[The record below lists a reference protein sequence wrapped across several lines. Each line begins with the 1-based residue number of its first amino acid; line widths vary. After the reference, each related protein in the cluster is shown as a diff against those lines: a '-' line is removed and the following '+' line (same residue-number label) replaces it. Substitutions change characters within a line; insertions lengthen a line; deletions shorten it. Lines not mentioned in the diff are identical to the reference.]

1 MFNALLPRPPART
14 ERRAAGGAGV
24 LRAGVREQERSESTR
39 QGLRAVSVAADEGGG
54 AEGAS
59 ARARAAILECGSGRG
74 GLEPF
79 ASTPFRALNRAP
91 GKSAWRGPVGPGA
104 GARAASSTPEA
115 EDGGCHERGRHGQHT
130 SIRARPSGRPFR
142 AIDGARA
149 RSAQPRG
156 EARVRHP
163 RLQRPVVPHR
173 DLWGGETCPV
183 STEGWTRH
191 VHPTVTCAPPRVALG
206 QARARSVAHDKCC
219 HRLKRRRPPRRR
231 GCEWTRAAASSCGGR
246 YARARAGP
254 ARVRD
259 VASCALAQSQPERG

>member
-115 EDGGCHERGRHGQHT
+115 EDGGAMKEVATGST
-130 SIRARPSGRPFR
+130 RAYAQGLPDDPLGPST
-142 AIDGARA
+142 ARA
-149 RSAQPRG
+149 PAQPSPA
-156 EARVRHP
+156 ARRACVIHGSSG
-163 RLQRPVVPHR
+163 Q
-173 DLWGGETCPV
+173 WY
-183 STEGWTRH
+183 
-191 VHPTVTCAPPRVALG
+191 PTVTCGGARRVQLVRRDGRDMSTPP
-206 QARARSVAHDKCC
+206 
-219 HRLKRRRPPRRR
+219 
-231 GCEWTRAAASSCGGR
+231 
-246 YARARAGP
+246 
-254 ARVRD
+254 
-259 VASCALAQSQPERG
+259 